1 MITSHLE
8 LNIRETRDCLS
19 RKLDSYIQLVT
30 SCNGELPS
38 TVYTDADFQE
48 VLDAF
53 IAFDCLHRRLRQRK
67 TVDFSRLTGDIVRGC
82 VRSLNH
88 SIGPTVPHFIA
99 RLVSVPR
106 KETPKEVQHWKAM
119 ILDGMTVQEIL
130 LAIESSYE
138 K

>member
-30 SCNGELPS
+30 TCNGELPS
-38 TVYTDADFQE
+38 TVYTDEDFQE

-53 IAFDCLHRRLRQRK
+53 MAFDCLHRKLKQKK
-67 TVDFSRLTGDIVRGC
+67 TVDFSRLTSDIIRGC

-99 RLVSVPR
+99 GLVSVPR
-106 KETPKEVQHWKAM
+106 IELPKEVQHWKAM
-119 ILDGMTVQEIL
+119 ILDGMTMQDIL
-130 LAIESSYE
+130 LAVDIAYE